1 MPRLSITNTQSI
13 HSAFILEPVVLV
25 YVIFCFILSLI
36 QSHFILFGYIWNCT
50 MHSVLNVLSSSFA
63 SLLFV
68 WNFKMGSLMHVFVN
82 VCVFIYFH
90 VTRTASFVFLVDL
103 VFAVY
108 NTDIQVVVADVN
120 GIYIQKLNL
129 HTPSKLN

>member
-1 MPRLSITNTQSI
+1 
-13 HSAFILEPVVLV
+13 
-25 YVIFCFILSLI
+25 
-36 QSHFILFGYIWNCT
+36 
-50 MHSVLNVLSSSFA
+50 
-63 SLLFV
+63 
-68 WNFKMGSLMHVFVN
+68 MHVFVN

-90 VTRTASFVFLVDL
+90 VTRTASFVFLVDF

-129 HTPSKLN
+129 HTPSKLNWTKMQKFNRTKIQIREKK